1 MRLLPTSPNIV
12 YMDLE
17 TSSYFK
23 KLWHVKSEGL
33 KPILLILYIINKFD
47 NSQKLIYILISKC
60 SLLTI
65 I

>member
-23 KLWHVKSEGL
+23 KLWHVKCEGL
-33 KPILLILYIINKFD
+33 NPILLILYIINKFD
-47 NSQKLIYILISKC
+47 NIKKVIYYI
-60 SLLTI
+60 
-65 I
+65 